1 MSQRG
6 RFFLTHFCSDSTCD
20 VKKRLAWEPLRWLA
34 GAALPAQTAVERG
47 DQLPVSVSARERER
61 SPDPPMW
68 FYKITPAVLCYVLFL
83 YIVQSVLPT
92 IPHSSAAGYSCFV
105 PLFPMTSGP
114 IRCLFPDMI
123 AMCPWPTHRRSCMIH
138 IPYIGQHYPY
148 E

>member
-61 SPDPPMW
+61 SPDPPCG
-68 FYKITPAVLCYVLFL
+68 FRKTTPVVLYCGLFL
-83 YIVQSVLPT
+83 YIAQSALPI
-92 IPHSSAAGYSCFV
+92 IPHSSATGYICFA
-105 PLFPMTSGP
+105 PLFPMTSVP
-114 IRCLFPDMI
+114 IRCLFQDMI
-123 AMCPWPTHRRSCMIH
+123 AMCLWPTHRHSCMIH
-138 IPYIGQHYPY
+138 IPCIGLHYPC